1 MQTNPKNSIIEP
13 SVNSNGIDLY
23 EHIQNHIHQHNLLPY
38 PKTYA
43 IWYAYLTEQSA
54 LLTKEMNDVIASE
67 SGVTGADID
76 RIYDQYLAPKT
87 SPNTEKL
94 RDSLGIRLKS
104 VLESVDMAVLKS
116 KSYSEELQEVSH
128 PESEKLLPEN
138 LLNTLSQLEYENAA
152 MLQTTGDLSLSLEKS
167 QRQMVEINKQLDNL
181 RRENMTDALTG
192 IANRRSFDV
201 RIVSE
206 IDIAVA
212 KSTPL
217 CLCMVDIDHFK
228 SVNDEYGHGVGDE
241 VLKYFGRSLKQG
253 VKGRD
258 MVARYGGEEF
268 AIILPTTAIGD
279 AYSLMN
285 QLKSDLAQM
294 SLKIKHSNQRI
305 GHITA
310 SFGLSA
316 YEAGLDA
323 EQLIER
329 ADTQLY
335 EAKNNGRNCV
345 RAHGY
350 PVPE

>member
-1 MQTNPKNSIIEP
+1 MRSDPDKALTEP
-13 SVNSNGIDLY
+13 SVSSDNIGLY
-23 EHIQNHIHQHNLLPY
+23 ERIQELIRQHNLLPY

-43 IWYAYLTEQSA
+43 IWYAYLTGHSA
-54 LLTKEMNDVIASE
+54 LVIKEVNDAIASH
-67 SGVTGADID
+67 TGITSAEID
-76 RIYDQYLAPKT
+76 RIYDQYL
-87 SPNTEKL
+87 SPTTRPNSNKL
-94 RDSLGIRLKS
+94 RESIRTKLKTI
-104 VLESVDMAVLKS
+104 LESVDMAVLKS
-116 KSYSEELQEVSH
+116 KSYSEELHEVSH

-167 QRQMVEINKQLDNL
+167 QRQMAEINKQLDNL

-228 SVNDEYGHGVGDE
+228 SINDQYGHGVGDE

-268 AIILPTTAIGD
+268 AIILPTTAIND

-294 SLKIKHSNQRI
+294 SLKIKHSNQSI

-310 SFGLSA
+310 SFGLAA